1 LLILQARFGDY
12 LLDPVGIHSRSSSGA
27 NHGRVPPMATKG
39 KKRPLTDAERH
50 KRFVDM
56 AREVGASDK
65 AKDFDKAFRKVV
77 TEKPK
82 ASKKR

>member
-1 LLILQARFGDY
+1 MTAKR
-12 LLDPVGIHSRSSSGA
+12 
-27 NHGRVPPMATKG
+27 
-39 KKRPLTDAERH
+39 KKNPPLTDAERH

-65 AKDFDKAFRKVV
+65 PKDFDEAFRKVV
-77 TEKPK
+77 KAKPK